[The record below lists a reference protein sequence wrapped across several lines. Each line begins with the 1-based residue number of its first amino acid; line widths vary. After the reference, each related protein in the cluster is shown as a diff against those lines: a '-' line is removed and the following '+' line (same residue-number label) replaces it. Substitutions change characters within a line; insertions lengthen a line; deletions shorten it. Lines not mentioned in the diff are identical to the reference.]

1 MMKRY
6 TIQFVRHG
14 ISYANENNMIA
25 GWTDVPLTEN
35 GRRKLKEVK
44 ESYNFITTDRYY
56 SSDLQRCK
64 ETAEILFTPEHK
76 IDGYL
81 PEFREICFH
90 SLDGEIFTP
99 EQMHSFF
106 QEWVHDKQVKDEE
119 TLTPLK
125 ERAMMALNGFLKKM
139 DAEKFESATI
149 VSHSGFIRGLMCA
162 LLHFPN
168 ERWNELTVPN
178 GRGYV
183 FTLYADEE
191 GISGVEIDSIHH
203 KERPKYSCALEPQS

>member
-1 MMKRY
+1 MMKKY

-14 ISYANENNMIA
+14 ISYANEINMIA
-25 GWTDVPLTEN
+25 GWTDVPLTDN
-35 GRRKLKEVK
+35 GRKELKEIK
-44 ESYNFITTDRYY
+44 ESYAFLETERYY

-64 ETAEILFTPEHK
+64 ETAALLFTPEHK

-90 SLDGEIFTP
+90 SLDGEIFTE
-99 EQMHSFF
+99 EQMHEYFK
-106 QEWVHDKQVKDEE
+106 EWVHDKKVKDEE

-125 ERAMMALNGFLKKM
+125 ERAMTALLAFLKKM
-139 DAEKFESATI
+139 DDEKFESATI

-168 ERWNELTVPN
+168 ERWNELKVPN
-178 GRGYV
+178 GRGYI
-183 FTLYADEE
+183 FTLYADDM
-191 GISGVEIDSIHH
+191 GITGVEIEAVHH
-203 KERPKYSCALEPQS
+203 KEAPKYSCVLES